1 MNRRHLTAAVST
13 SAMLVTAG
21 CATVESTAAAP
32 TEQAKSFTIPIACAS
47 AREALQPA
55 LSDLK
60 FEVKTTHDSGDCDRD
75 VVAAKGISAFSWGE
89 LVRVTLREGD
99 ANSTILA
106 VTTKRRDA
114 INITAKGDWSQEV
127 YAAVLKHAKA
137 GN

>member
-1 MNRRHLTAAVST
+1 MSTRHLTAAIVI
-13 SAMLVTAG
+13 SAMLVSAG

-32 TEQAKSFTIPIACAS
+32 ADKAKSFTIPFACAS
-47 AREALQPA
+47 ARNALQPA
-55 LSDLK
+55 LSELK

-75 VVAAKGISAFSWGE
+75 VVATKGISAFSWGE
-89 LVRVTLREGD
+89 LVRVTLRESD

-127 YAAVLKHAKA
+127 YAAVMKHAKA